1 MPFFL
6 AADIG
11 GTKSELALFEQNK
24 NNYIPIAKERY
35 PSGQFSSVSEIIH
48 LFLDKTGR
56 KPDFAGFGV
65 AGPIKDGVASVTNLP
80 WTIGEAELMEE
91 FGFSQVVLINDL
103 TAVCASIS
111 VLGEGDLFEL
121 YAGVALKDAMKG
133 VVAPG
138 TGLGEGYLLETDKQ
152 FLPQGSE
159 GGHADFAPICQ
170 EQLELLAW
178 MQNRIDPVSYEDL
191 IAGPGIPNLY
201 DFYIQAKNE
210 SETPKIHEALKAVED
225 RTPIIVN
232 GAFSEPPCPVC
243 KKAVEM
249 FLVILGSEAG
259 NLALKLFSTG
269 GMYIGG
275 GIVPRLVGK
284 ISFDNLVKAYLAKGK
299 MGALI
304 SSIPLRLIIRKDA
317 ALVGVAR
324 YCEEVRAK
332 G

>member
-1 MPFFL
+1 MSLFL

-11 GTKSELALFEQNK
+11 GTKSELALFEQSK

-35 PSGQFSSVSEIIH
+35 PSGQFSSLSEIIH
-48 LFLDKTGR
+48 LFFEKTGSH
-56 KPDFAGFGV
+56 PDFAGFGV

-80 WTIGEAELMEE
+80 WTISETDLMKE

-111 VLGEGDLFEL
+111 VLGNEDLFEL
-121 YAGVALKDAMKG
+121 YAGTPQTDAMKG

-138 TGLGEGYLLETDKQ
+138 TGLGEGYLLETKRQ
-152 FLPQGSE
+152 FVPQGSE
-159 GGHADFAPICQ
+159 GGHADFAPITE
-170 EQLELLAW
+170 EQVELLAW
-178 MQNRIDPVSYEDL
+178 MQNRVDPVSYEDL

-201 DFYIQAKNE
+201 DFYTHAKKE
-210 SETPKIHEALKAVED
+210 PETPEIHEALKKVED

-232 GAFSEPPCPVC
+232 GAFGDTPCPVC
-243 KKAVEM
+243 KKVVEM

-284 ISFDNLVKAYLAKGK
+284 ISFENMVKSYLAKGK
-299 MGALI
+299 MEELI
-304 SSIPLRLIIRKDA
+304 SSIPLRLITRKDA

-332 G
+332 R

>member
-1 MPFFL
+1 MPLFL

-35 PSGQFSSVSEIIH
+35 PSGQFSSVSEIIQ
-48 LFLDKTGR
+48 LFLEQTGS
-56 KPDFAGFGV
+56 KPEFAGFGV
-65 AGPIKDGVASVTNLP
+65 AGPINDGVASVTNLP
-80 WTIGEAELMEE
+80 WTIGEADLMKE

-111 VLGEGDLFEL
+111 VLGDDDLLEL
-121 YAGVALKDAMKG
+121 YAGTAQKDAMKG

-138 TGLGEGYLLETDKQ
+138 TGLGEGYLLETGKQ

-159 GGHADFAPICQ
+159 GGHADFAPITE
-170 EQLELLAW
+170 EQVELLAW
-178 MQNRIDPVSYEDL
+178 MQNRVNPVSYEDL

-201 DFYIQAKNE
+201 DFYIHAKNE
-210 SETPKIHEALKAVED
+210 EETPEIHEALKNVDD
-225 RTPIIVN
+225 RTPVIVN
-232 GAFSEPPCPVC
+232 GAFGDTPCPVC
-243 KKAVEM
+243 KKTVEM

-275 GIVPRLVGK
+275 GIVPRLIGK
-284 ISFDNLVKAYLAKGK
+284 ISFDNMVKAYLAKGK
-299 MGALI
+299 MEALI
-304 SSIPLRLIIRKDA
+304 TSIPLRLITRKDA

-324 YCEEVRAK
+324 YCEEVRAR